1 MAKNI
6 DRVSEWASDIL
17 YYIFAAFFGILSVG
31 MIAGSLIV
39 SSSHTTPNSATLAI
53 VMMLAGLTCG
63 MITGFESIK

>member
-17 YYIFAAFFGILSVG
+17 HYIFAAFFGILSVG
-31 MIAGSLIV
+31 MIG
-39 SSSHTTPNSATLAI
+39 SSHTTPNSAFLAI
-53 VMMLAGLTCG
+53 IMMFAGLTCG